1 MNAASLVRRTAAMDR
16 RELRFRIQCETRKIL
31 GRARHLVLRP
41 RWKRSALTRL
51 LDPAYAP
58 GVADACLALKGRDYL
73 AAHRALGRHFL
84 ARRSAW
90 PLSASA
96 REDLART
103 VRERFPS
110 AVGDARRRAEGLAAG
125 RHDLLGYRDVECG
138 TPPDWHRD
146 PIHGIRAPLKFWTAV
161 PYLDP
166 SCGDHKIIWE
176 LNRHQ
181 HWRALGRAFWL
192 TGDRRYR
199 DVFVSELESWM
210 QANPPE
216 RGVNWASM
224 LEPAFRTMSWAWA
237 VEFFSADAASD
248 ETPWLVDLL
257 VALDRQLAHVEHN
270 LSYYFSPN
278 THLSG
283 EALALYVVSQAFPEL
298 RASRARASL
307 GRDILLHEAD
317 RQVRADG
324 GHVELSPHYHRY
336 STDFYLLALL
346 VARQSRDTAASRF
359 EAAARAQARYLRT
372 ITDDDGRLPLIG
384 DDDGGQLFG
393 MCGGRSSDAA
403 ETLATAAAV
412 LKDATLAVGPA
423 PEETYWALGRAPA
436 MSVGVDHVTKWPS
449 QALGASGYFVS
460 RTGRGDHLVFDA
472 GPHGYLNGGHAHSDA
487 LSLVLTLDRHP
498 LLIDPGTATYTMNA
512 GARDAFRSTRM
523 HNTVTLNGHDHSA
536 PHGPFHWHTRANGR
550 MLAAYAGAGFDFAQG
565 THDAYGTLRHVRSVL
580 ALHGLG
586 WIVVDAID
594 GHAYAAADSWWH
606 LHPRWTAS
614 KQSNGVDLT
623 DADGRSLTIA
633 FTTRDLEV
641 QTGTP
646 LAQYSPEY
654 GRIEP
659 SVTIR
664 ASAQRTAP
672 FVIGT
677 FVPAS
682 ARGASAHEHTTTI
695 AEIAVRSQ
703 PASGWTGNAF
713 AIRAG
718 SSDVLVLVATPSVDT
733 ATWQHRRWGT
743 STVQTD
749 ARVLAVYRE
758 AHRWKTIAIV
768 GGRIV
773 AARAEVGLPGEA
785 GESSALPRRTAVE
798 AAKPEGAESSLEV
811 SSPQLEVGS

>member
-1 MNAASLVRRTAAMDR
+1 MNVASLVRRAAAMDG
-16 RELRFRIQCETRKIL
+16 RELRFRIACEARKMM

-41 RWKRSALTRL
+41 RWNRSSLARL
-51 LDPAYAP
+51 LDPALAP
-58 GVADACLALKGRDYL
+58 GIADACLALKGRDDL

-84 ARRSAW
+84 ARRSVW

-96 REDLART
+96 REDLARV
-103 VRERFPS
+103 VREHFPS
-110 AVGDARRRAEGLAAG
+110 AADDARRRGDALAAG

-146 PIHGIRAPLKFWTAV
+146 PIHDVRVPLKFWTAV
-161 PYLDP
+161 PYLNP

-199 DVFVSELESWM
+199 DVFIAELESWIET
-210 QANPPE
+210 NPPE

-237 VEFFSADAASD
+237 VEFFAADAAND

-257 VALDRQLAHVEHN
+257 VGLDRQLAHVEHN

-298 RASRARASL
+298 RASRARAAL
-307 GRDILLHEAD
+307 GRDVLLHEAD

-346 VARQSRDTAASRF
+346 VARHSRDAAAARF

-372 ITDDDGRLPLIG
+372 MTDDAGRLPLIG

-393 MCGGRSSDAA
+393 TCGGRSADAS

-423 PEETYWALGRAPA
+423 PEETYWTLGRAPTV
-436 MSVGVDHVTKWPS
+436 SVGIDHVTRWPS

-460 RTGRGDHLVFDA
+460 RTAAGDHLVFDA

-487 LSLVLTLDRHP
+487 LSLVLNVKGQP
-498 LLIDPGTATYTMNA
+498 LLVDPGTATYTMDA

-523 HNTVTLNGHDHSA
+523 HNTVTLNGRDQA
-536 PHGPFHWHTRANGR
+536 LPHGPFHWHTRATGR
-550 MLAAYAGAGFDFAQG
+550 MLAACAGAGFDFAQG
-565 THDAYGTLRHVRSVL
+565 THDAYGTWRHVRSVL
-580 ALHGLG
+580 ALHGIG
-586 WIVVDAID
+586 WIVLDAID
-594 GHAYAAADSWWH
+594 GNGRAGADSWWH
-606 LHPRWTAS
+606 LHPRWRAS
-614 KQSNGVDLT
+614 KGPDAIDLA
-623 DADGRSLTIA
+623 DADGRKVTIA
-633 FTTRDLEV
+633 FTTKDVEV
-641 QTGTP
+641 QSGTA

-659 SVTIR
+659 STTLR
-664 ASAQRTAP
+664 ASAQGTTP

-677 FVPAS
+677 CIAPNAV
-682 ARGASAHEHTTTI
+682 HEQRTTI
-695 AEIAVRSQ
+695 VEAPVRSQ
-703 PASGWTGNAF
+703 PASGWTGSAL

-718 SSDVLVLVATPSVDT
+718 SVDVLVLVATPATDT
-733 ATWQHRRWGT
+733 AMWQHRRWGT

-749 ARVLAVYRE
+749 ARVLAVARD

-773 AARAEVGLPGEA
+773 AARSAPGAA
-785 GESSALPRRTAVE
+785 GGSSAVSPRAAVE
-798 AAKPEGAESSLEV
+798 ATDREPEVAVPSSELG
-811 SSPQLEVGS
+811 VGG